1 MRQILF
7 SIIFSLIFFGIIDLS
22 KQVHA
27 KEITNLQWKKSVATG
42 KLLTKFRET
51 VTFPALGE
59 KAWKITLLPKDC
71 GRDREGD
78 YSDCKNN
85 GKDAVVGHGGGDRA
99 RSEYSTSGNRY
110 TGERWISVSIYL
122 PMDFKTVEPVST
134 SLFQIYEWGN
144 TNQQRHPRMML
155 RVKNGVLEP
164 RYFPVNGHDV
174 SGKIIKHLFIDEMKD
189 KWTTIIFHTKM
200 GKPPGEGFSKMYVND
215 VLYNYYDGRTGYGGK
230 FFNKFGIYHSWLSR
244 WKDEVHGEYPTQ
256 VVYYDTLFRTNSK
269 EKILKLLKINGLNL
283 DLINFDENK
292 QVSYSCGDSNNP
304 TWYCA
309 IAARKSDLTVQFFV
323 EDPNERAARINAT
336 SECFKKHNDC
346 TIIFSGKNN

>member
-42 KLLTKFRET
+42 KILTKFRET

-122 PMDFKTVEPVST
+122 PADFKSVEPVST

-144 TNQQRHPRMML
+144 TNKQRHPRMML

-244 WKDEVHGEYPTQ
+244 WKDEVYGEYPTQ
-256 VVYYDTLFRTNSK
+256 VVYYDTLFRTSSK

-323 EDPNERAARINAT
+323 EDPNERAARIKAT
-336 SECFKKHNDC
+336 SECFKEHNDC
-346 TIIFSGKNN
+346 TIIFSGKK